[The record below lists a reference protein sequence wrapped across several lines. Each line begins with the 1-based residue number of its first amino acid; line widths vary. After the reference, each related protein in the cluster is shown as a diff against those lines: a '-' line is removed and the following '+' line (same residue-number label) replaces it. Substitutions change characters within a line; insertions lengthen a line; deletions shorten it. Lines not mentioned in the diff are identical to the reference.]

1 MKIIKVLWK
10 KKEKKNGKREK
21 KFERVMAQPK
31 QLERPSCVYVCVMKF
46 DPKYHFCY
54 ILVYRG

>member
-1 MKIIKVLWK
+1 ME
-10 KKEKKNGKREK
+10 KKEKKNGKKEK
-21 KFERVMAQPK
+21 KFDRVMAQPK